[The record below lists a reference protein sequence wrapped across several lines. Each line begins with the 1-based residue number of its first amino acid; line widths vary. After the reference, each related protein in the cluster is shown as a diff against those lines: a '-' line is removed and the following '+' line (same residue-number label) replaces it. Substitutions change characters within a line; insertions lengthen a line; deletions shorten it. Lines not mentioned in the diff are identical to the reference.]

1 MDKTLTLQAGSS
13 VPGKGVLVLSV
24 VRQPLCGEVLDGELA
39 LQRVEEV
46 FDERLPLRDH
56 GIPQLLRRVLGKVL
70 EREAG
75 EGIEFCSVASLFV
88 QI

>member
-1 MDKTLTLQAGSS
+1 MINLTNESI
-13 VPGKGVLVLSV
+13 PGKGVLVLSV
-24 VRQPLCGEVLDGELA
+24 VRQPLCGEVLDGDLA

-46 FDERLPLRDH
+46 FDERLPLCDH
-56 GIPQLLRRVLGKVL
+56 GILQLLRRVLGKVL

-75 EGIEFCSVASLFV
+75 EGIEFCSVASLFI